1 MASCFW
7 LGAVVGIPI
16 SSVEI
21 HWRVKDSQPG
31 ERYVPSHSVVSGRE
45 MVMVY
50 LGAYSCAFANDEAL
64 PRIVERIKLGL
75 QDKAV
80 NEGMS
85 FSAIGVA
92 VDWRVGEGVEHL
104 EKFGQ
109 FDEILAGRKWHGVG
123 SLQFF
128 KERLA
133 GVAATPQVLVFKR
146 DIEAEEGAFRVS
158 NERVLVRK
166 MGVLGIG
173 NWLERGLPLPEN
185 L

>member
-1 MASCFW
+1 MALCFW
-7 LGAVVGIPI
+7 LGAVVGFPI

-21 HWRVKDSQPG
+21 QWRASDSQAA
-31 ERYVPSHSVVSGRE
+31 ERYVPSYSVVGGQE

-50 LGAYSCAFANDEAL
+50 LGSYSCAFANDEAL
-64 PRIVERIKLGL
+64 PGIVEQIKLGL

-92 VDWRVGEGVEHL
+92 VDWRVAEGVEHL

-109 FDEILAGRKWHGVG
+109 FDEIMAGRKWHGFG

-128 KERLA
+128 KQRLA
-133 GVAATPQVLVFKR
+133 GVAATPQVLVFRR
-146 DIEAEEGAFRVS
+146 DVEVEEGAFRVS
-158 NERVLVRK
+158 DERVLVRQ